1 MNERSNKPQFR
12 NEKGQLE
19 KFGNHLR
26 IIREGKGLSQEKLAN
41 MAGIAQ
47 SSIYRAEK
55 GKINMTV
62 ATVMRLAEVLEIPY
76 KDLFDFE

>member
-1 MNERSNKPQFR
+1 MNESSNKPQFR
-12 NEKGQLE
+12 NERGLLE
-19 KFGNHLR
+19 KFGNNLR
-26 IIREGKGLSQEKLAN
+26 QVREGKGLSQERLAN